1 MANRTKHR
9 LHYPGTLG
17 RDAVLTPDA
26 GQGHYLTRV
35 LRLGAGDR
43 LCLFNAKDGEW
54 LAEVIEADPTGCKL
68 CVPEKVANYTRSPL
82 RVSPGQVIAR
92 GNRADWAIGKATELG
107 VNEVWP
113 LFSERCQVHIAP
125 QSIGGKQRRWQE
137 IANESACRC
146 LRTDPPKVRPPQTL
160 GTFLT
165 QDGCDAKIVMHE
177 SADDSAR
184 RISKL
189 LNPVARQN
197 PAGFSLALLVG
208 PEGGFSEG
216 EIESA
221 AGLGFRPWQLG
232 PRLFRTETAAPT
244 ALAVLQY
251 LYGDL
256 GEQ

>member
-9 LHYPGTLG
+9 LHYPGALG

-26 GQGHYLTRV
+26 GQEHYLTRV

-43 LCLFNAKDGEW
+43 VCLFNAKDGEW
-54 LAEVIEADPTGCKL
+54 LAEVTETGPTGCKL
-68 CVPEKVANYTRSPL
+68 CVLEKVADYVKSPL
-82 RVSPGQVIAR
+82 RVSLGQVIAR
-92 GNRADWAIGKATELG
+92 GKRTDWTIGKSAELG
-107 VNEVWP
+107 VSEVWP
-113 LFSERCQVHIAP
+113 LFSERCRVHIAP
-125 QSIGGKQRRWQE
+125 QSITGKQRRWQE
-137 IANESACRC
+137 IANESARQC
-146 LRTDPPKVRPPQTL
+146 LRTEPPQVRLPKTL
-160 GTFLT
+160 DEFLT
-165 QDGCDAKIVMHE
+165 QNDCDAKIVMHE

-232 PRLFRTETAAPT
+232 PRLLRTETAAPT

-256 GEQ
+256 GEE